1 MELIALSLIGAL
13 LGLLGHLVTC
23 VGSLRRQPAPHPL
36 TSLLAV
42 HRHAPGRVYA
52 DPDLLA
58 ANAQDCK
65 GDVVTDPERLVQSS
79 R

>member
-13 LGLLGHLVTC
+13 LVLLGHLVTC
-23 VGSLRRQPAPHPL
+23 VGSLRRYLGLHPL
-36 TSLLAV
+36 MSLLAV
-42 HRHAPGRVYA
+42 HRHARGSVYA

>member
-1 MELIALSLIGAL
+1 MELTALSLIGAL
-13 LGLLGHLVTC
+13 LGHLVTWE
-23 VGSLRRQPAPHPL
+23 GSLRRQLAPHRL
-36 TSLLAV
+36 ASLLAV
-42 HRHAPGRVYA
+42 HRHAPASVYA